1 MNIIQTSRFK
11 KVVKKLDSNQK
22 SALDKAIKE
31 IIKDPSLGQSKVRD
45 LSGTLVYKFDMAK
58 QPSLLVYTY
67 QDGVTTLTLLVLG
80 VPENFYLDLKATV

>member
-31 IIKDPSLGQSKVRD
+31 IIKDPSLGQSKVGD

-58 QPSLLVYTY
+58 QLSLLVYTY